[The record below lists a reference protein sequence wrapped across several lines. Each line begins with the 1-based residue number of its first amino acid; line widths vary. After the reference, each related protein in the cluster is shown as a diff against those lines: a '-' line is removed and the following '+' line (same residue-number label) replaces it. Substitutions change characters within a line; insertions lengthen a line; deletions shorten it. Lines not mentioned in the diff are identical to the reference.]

1 MLIEE
6 SSGAR
11 FLSTEVNKKGKV
23 TTRFPCQGPTIYY
36 SSNKGKGKKESTQAG
51 VAECLCP

>member
-11 FLSTEVNKKGKV
+11 FLRTEVNKKGKV
-23 TTRFPCQGPTIYY
+23 TTRFPCQCPTIYY
-36 SSNKGKGKKESTQAG
+36 SSNKGKGKKDSTQAG